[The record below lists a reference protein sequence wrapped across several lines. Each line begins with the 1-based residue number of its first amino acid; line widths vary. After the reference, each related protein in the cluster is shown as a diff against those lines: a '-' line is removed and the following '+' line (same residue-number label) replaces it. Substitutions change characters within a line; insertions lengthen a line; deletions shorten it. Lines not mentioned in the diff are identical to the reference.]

1 MQSTSKQT
9 EGLNIFKKNPKGDI
23 LITGS
28 GKFFR
33 EQKKRY
39 SKYDEP
45 YKQLY
50 EDQIHE
56 AVKNSSKEI
65 RSLLSIL

>member
-1 MQSTSKQT
+1 M
-9 EGLNIFKKNPKGDI
+9 FKKNPKGDI
-23 LITGS
+23 IITGS

-45 YKQLY
+45 YKKLY
-50 EDQIHE
+50 EDQIRE
-56 AVKNSSKEI
+56 AVKDSSKEI
-65 RSLLSIL
+65 RSLVSIS